1 MTDLEI
7 ADFWKQCFIQ
17 FPTLK
22 SWLRENSPDMPATL
36 AVWSGALRKITAQ
49 EALSVLSRWS
59 RGDLEPPTGYQR
71 ETFHLHVRSVVMAD
85 RSKNAGKRLREEAFA
100 KANIG
105 NRRPRI
111 LVSCREVMDRIIAE
125 KAKYEQGLI
134 TQAELEEAKERIV
147 REAHDEID
155 SRHERRAVG

>member
-1 MTDLEI
+1 MLASAYPVLQNAVDGGKANVTFVPTKFSLDEFQHEIDDL
-7 ADFWKQCFIQ
+7 
-17 FPTLK
+17 
-22 SWLRENSPDMPATL
+22 
-36 AVWSGALRKITAQ
+36 
-49 EALSVLSRWS
+49 LSM
-59 RGDLEPPTGYQR
+59 Q
-71 ETFHLHVRSVVMAD
+71 D
-85 RSKNAGKRLREEAFA
+85 RSKNAGKRQREEAFA

-125 KAKYEQGLI
+125 KVKFEHGLI

-147 REAHDEID
+147 REAHDEVD

>member
-1 MTDLEI
+1 MTDQEI
-7 ADFWKQCFIQ
+7 KEFWGECFVH
-17 FPTLK
+17 FPTLEEWIEK
-22 SWLRENSPDMPATL
+22 NSPDSARTIE
-36 AVWSGALRKITAQ
+36 VWSNAWRNITAQ

-71 ETFHLHVRSVVMAD
+71 ESFHLHVRSVVMAD
-85 RSKNAGKRLREEAFA
+85 RSKNAGKRQREEAFA
-100 KANIG
+100 KANLG

-125 KAKYEQGLI
+125 KTKYEQGLI

>member
-1 MTDLEI
+1 MLASAYPALQNAVDGGKANVTFVSTKFSLDEFQHEIDDL
-7 ADFWKQCFIQ
+7 
-17 FPTLK
+17 
-22 SWLRENSPDMPATL
+22 
-36 AVWSGALRKITAQ
+36 
-49 EALSVLSRWS
+49 LSM
-59 RGDLEPPTGYQR
+59 Q
-71 ETFHLHVRSVVMAD
+71 D
-85 RSKNAGKRLREEAFA
+85 RSKNAGKRQREEAFA

-125 KAKYEQGLI
+125 KVKFEHGLI

-147 REAHDEID
+147 REAHDEVD

>member
-1 MTDLEI
+1 MLASAYPVLQNAVDGGKANVTFVSTKFSLDEFQHEIDDL
-7 ADFWKQCFIQ
+7 
-17 FPTLK
+17 
-22 SWLRENSPDMPATL
+22 
-36 AVWSGALRKITAQ
+36 
-49 EALSVLSRWS
+49 LSM
-59 RGDLEPPTGYQR
+59 Q
-71 ETFHLHVRSVVMAD
+71 D
-85 RSKNAGKRLREEAFA
+85 RSKNAGKRQREEAFA

-125 KAKYEQGLI
+125 KVKFEHGLI

-147 REAHDEID
+147 REAHDEVD